1 MAVSANLS
9 LYTPSRLTD
18 CTEQIACI
26 TSAGGR
32 SWRARK
38 ARGRSPLAC
47 LAPRAAAFK
56 PAFYAAYWMKELGF
70 ETMKWFSRMIN
81 PDV

>member
-18 CTEQIACI
+18 CTEQIACT
-26 TSAGGR
+26 TSAFGR

-56 PAFYAAYWMKELGF
+56 PAFYAAYWMNELGF

>member
-9 LYTPSRLTD
+9 LYTLSRLTD

-32 SWRARK
+32 S
-38 ARGRSPLAC
+38 
-47 LAPRAAAFK
+47 
-56 PAFYAAYWMKELGF
+56 
-70 ETMKWFSRMIN
+70 
-81 PDV
+81 